1 MWRHQP
7 RLTSFEYEATAKAA
21 NVAHKHSTVLVATPI
36 ALTITWMNE
45 RERERNRARD
55 TQHTITKRNTA
66 LTKRKLNGKAPKY
79 LTSVIHIYYT

>member
-36 ALTITWMNE
+36 VLTITWMNE
-45 RERERNRARD
+45 RERE
-55 TQHTITKRNTA
+55 K
-66 LTKRKLNGKAPKY
+66 
-79 LTSVIHIYYT
+79 

>member
-36 ALTITWMNE
+36 ALKITWMNE
-45 RERERNRARD
+45 REREREIEPE
-55 TQHTITKRNTA
+55 TRNTQS
-66 LTKRKLNGKAPKY
+66 LSG
-79 LTSVIHIYYT
+79 IQH